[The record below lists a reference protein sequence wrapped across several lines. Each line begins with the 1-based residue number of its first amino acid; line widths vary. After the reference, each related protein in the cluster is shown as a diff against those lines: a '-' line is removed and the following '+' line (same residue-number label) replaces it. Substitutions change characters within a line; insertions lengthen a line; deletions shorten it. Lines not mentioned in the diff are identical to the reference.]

1 MSHIHASDVVLGVT
15 GPSLKAASVI
25 ANKVWQG
32 LAFGRVVITSEDLPA
47 LAEIEQ
53 IVGQALVQVPL
64 QPSPEE
70 NLEQAIWRL
79 PAYSV
84 GSGVPASHL
93 DRHMADRAQFME
105 LLTTDRRGA

>member
-1 MSHIHASDVVLGVT
+1 MSHIHASDVVPGVT
-15 GPSLKAASVI
+15 GPSPKAASVI

-32 LAFGRVVITSEDLPA
+32 LAFGRFVITREGPA
-47 LAEIEQ
+47 LAEIAQ
-53 IVGQALVQVPL
+53 IVEQALVQAPL

-79 PAYSV
+79 PAHSV
-84 GSGVPASHL
+84 GSGDLASDL
-93 DRHMADRAQFME
+93 DRYKADRAQFME